1 MPARVLIIEDNL
13 ANLELMTY
21 LLVAFGHVPLTTQNG
36 EEGLAAARRETPDV
50 IVCDIQL
57 PGIDGYSVARQI
69 KAEAALR
76 AIPVVAVTAL
86 AMVGDREK
94 ALASGFDGYV
104 SKPIDPE
111 TFVAHVE
118 SFLRPEQRSSRVMPE
133 ASAAAALP
141 PKNRQV
147 TVLAVDDQSVN
158 LILKRSILEPLG
170 FVVLT
175 ADGMAE
181 ALRLARKTP
190 PDLIISDMNMA
201 DGNGFD
207 FIKAVKADPR
217 LKEIPFVFVTSTYC
231 DEASRAKGLALGAQR
246 FLFRPIEPEVL
257 VAELEASLSEAKA
270 RQL

>member
-1 MPARVLIIEDNL
+1 MLARVLIIEDNL

-21 LLVAFGHVPLTTQNG
+21 LLVAFGHVSLTTQNG

-190 PDLIISDMNMA
+190 PDMNMA